1 MIIALNGTA
10 SASVPN
16 YNHSIYNSIDFGA
29 GPGFFKIISPLSK
42 TNFQINPNVFFT
54 SFSDHKRSIILTAF
68 ITITALTNFIG
79 YASAQNQAET
89 TLNFN
94 PQKIFTSSEAQT
106 FTIRGTHLSDRVT
119 VSTNPPFLLSKENKF
134 FYTEITYD
142 TVELVSNQTVYVK
155 FQPKVIGY
163 YADSIVT
170 TSAGADRKIISLTG
184 KASIFNSNSNNNRLT
199 ANNDIGQNG
208 AFKSNSN
215 SQRLAANNVITPN
228 GDGRNDTWII
238 NNIEQYPNNTVRLMD
253 KFGHVI
259 YSKRGYNNDWDG
271 TYQNAPLPQGTYYYV
286 VDFGEGLDMVFN
298 GYITIVRD

>member
-1 MIIALNGTA
+1 M
-10 SASVPN
+10 
-16 YNHSIYNSIDFGA
+16 
-29 GPGFFKIISPLSK
+29 
-42 TNFQINPNVFFT
+42 FFT

-184 KASIFNSNSNNNRLT
+184 KASIFNSNSNNNRLA

-253 KFGHVI
+253 KFGHMI